1 MADLHVH
8 TLTVRAH
15 RVSCD
20 SPVLVQHGMGHD
32 AIALDLDAE
41 WDGLSARLVLG
52 PCGSAYDV
60 LYVGGRLTDEE
71 RENLYELARTKADPD
86 DSLPDVTERVGAIE
100 ERVAEPED
108 EYPAYKKPTCAED
121 AYYTGMK
128 MTYTDGKRYECI
140 APEDYGCTY
149 GPDVL
154 PNMWREVTD

>member
-1 MADLHVH
+1 MKVIEVGGFELADL
-8 TLTVRAH
+8 LR
-15 RVSCD
+15 R
-20 SPVLVQHGMGHD
+20 
-32 AIALDLDAE
+32 I
-41 WDGLSARLVLG
+41 
-52 PCGSAYDV
+52 DV
-60 LYVGGRLTDEE
+60 LYVNGRLTDEE
-71 RENLYELARTKADPD
+71 RESLVEEARDKADPTAAYA
-86 DSLPDVTERVGAIE
+86 PIE
-100 ERVAEPED
+100 ERLGALEAWRTEVEQRLAVIEAGETEPPEPKD